1 MSTRSDELQAQDGLS
16 DAAVRER
23 VARGQ
28 VNRVHAP
35 TSRTWRQIVSVHVF
49 TRFNALLG
57 ALWVIV
63 MAVGSWKD
71 ALFGGVIVVNAAIGI
86 VQELR
91 SKRTL
96 DRLAL
101 QAAAPVRVLR
111 DGRRVEIARE
121 DVVLDDVL
129 ELAAGDPVPVDCVV
143 LQASGLELDE
153 SLLSGESDAVA
164 RHAGNSLRSGSL
176 VVGGSCHC
184 RATAVGEAAWIHRM
198 EQLARRFAL
207 AHSELRAGID
217 RILKVVGW
225 ALVPTATLLFVTQF
239 ALGLPVG
246 AALLYGAAG
255 VVAMVPQGLVLLTSL
270 ALAVGAVRL
279 SRRRALVQDLA
290 ATEALAR
297 VDVVCLDKTGTLTER
312 ELRVERIEMLS
323 EHAAAAVALAALAGA
338 EARPNA
344 TLQAITHEWPLRPGG
359 PAVLRS
365 VAFSSARKWS
375 GAVIDGLGAWV
386 LGAPDVLLAQRP
398 ASDPVLERVRELA
411 AGGFRVLLLARTGAL
426 PDAALRPAELDP
438 VALVLLAEQL
448 RADARPTLQEL
459 ARQGVS
465 VRLISGDHPATVG
478 GVARELGI
486 AGGEEAVDASKLDD
500 AGLTEVARTRLVF
513 ARTTPQQK
521 ELIVSTLQGAGHA
534 VAMVGDGVND
544 IPALKRADVGVA
556 MGAGTPAS
564 RAVAQLVLLDN
575 RFANMPA
582 VMAEGRRV
590 VGNIE
595 RVAVLFLTK
604 SVYAMLLALAVG
616 VAGVAFPFLPR
627 HISLV
632 DALTVGVPAFLLSL
646 EPNGQ
651 RLRPGFVD
659 RVLRFAIPAG
669 LFVAAA
675 AFAAFALV
683 RVQWAGA
690 LPEARTAATL
700 VLFSAALW
708 VLALAAQPLR
718 PLRAL
723 LVASMVVL
731 FVPTLLVPQLRA
743 FFALQA
749 LPIMAWLQ
757 CAAIAAAAMV
767 ALHWSRAVAAAL
779 PQVRPRNRRWERREL
794 VQWLVGADS
803 PKVFLVVAAL
813 LVVGGAWLF
822 FGVLEDVISRDPL
835 VVVDMQLFHLLQEL
849 RGATADHV
857 MVAITE
863 LGDAAVLLPLIV
875 AALAWFVVRRLWL
888 SAAYWMGAVGV
899 AQLLAVVI
907 KLALHRPRPLALY
920 SEVQQFSFPSDHAVM
935 STVVYG
941 FLAWLLL
948 RRAPPAWKRTG
959 GIAVVALIAL
969 IGFSRVYLG
978 AHWLS
983 DVLGGLAFGVT
994 WVALLALAYTYQ
1006 CRERL
1011 RERGLAVLLLG
1022 VFTVAAAAHVA
1033 MDHHRD
1039 LKRYAAMAV
1048 VTDPR
1053 PLRPAPSTDLAS
1065 CSRLPS
1071 NGHARSSG
1079 TCMPF
1084 GPRGG
1089 TRGHL
1094 GLPRCSLSPPTLC
1107 RLST

>member
-1 MSTRSDELQAQDGLS
+1 MERATALPTRVRRKAIVSTESDELLAQSGLS

-28 VNRVHAP
+28 INLVRAP
-35 TSRTWRQIVSVHVF
+35 SSRTWRQIASAHVF

-71 ALFGGVIVVNAAIGI
+71 ALFGGVIAVNAAIGI

-91 SKRTL
+91 AKRTL
-96 DRLAL
+96 ERLAL
-101 QAAAPVRVLR
+101 QSSARPRVVR
-111 DGRRVEIARE
+111 DGHLTEVSREEI
-121 DVVLDDVL
+121 VQDDVL
-129 ELAAGDPVPVDCVV
+129 ELSSGDSVPVDCVV
-143 LQASGLELDE
+143 LRSSSLELDE

-164 RHAGNSLRSGSL
+164 RRAGDELRSGSL
-176 VVGGSCHC
+176 VVGGSARC
-184 RATAVGEAAWIHRM
+184 RATAIGEAAWIQRL
-198 EQLARRFAL
+198 EQQARRFTL

-217 RILKVVGW
+217 RILSVVGW

-239 ALGLPVG
+239 ALGLPAS
-246 AALLYGAAG
+246 AALLYSAAG

-297 VDVVCLDKTGTLTER
+297 VDVICMDKTGTLTER
-312 ELRVERIEMLS
+312 ELRVERMEMLS
-323 EHAAAAVALAALAGA
+323 ERSGAQAALAALAAA

-344 TLQAITHEWPLRPGG
+344 TLQAIARTWPLHPGG
-359 PAVLRS
+359 PEVLRS
-365 VAFSSARKWS
+365 AVFSSTRKWS
-375 GAVIDGLGAWV
+375 AAAIEGHGSWV

-398 ASDPVLERVRELA
+398 AGDPVLNRVGDLA
-411 AGGFRVLLLARTGAL
+411 ADGFRVLLLART
-426 PDAALRPAELDP
+426 DAWMDAEPRLVEVDP
-438 VALVLLAEQL
+438 VALVLLTERL
-448 RADARPTLQEL
+448 RADARQTLQEL
-459 ARQGVS
+459 ARQDVS
-465 VRLISGDHPATVG
+465 LRLISGDHPATVG
-478 GVARELGI
+478 YVARELGI

-500 AGLTEVARTRLVF
+500 TELAEQTPTRFVF
-513 ARTTPQQK
+513 ARTTPRQK
-521 ELIVSTLQGAGHA
+521 ELIVATLQGAGHA

-556 MGAGTPAS
+556 MGAGAPAS
-564 RAVAQLVLLDN
+564 RAVAQIVLLDN
-575 RFANMPA
+575 RFANMPS

-627 HISLV
+627 NISLV

-651 RLRPGFVD
+651 RLRQGFVD

-675 AFAAFALV
+675 AFAAFTLV
-683 RVQWAGA
+683 RVQGAGA
-690 LPEARTAATL
+690 LPNARTAATL
-700 VLFSAALW
+700 VLFTAALW
-708 VLALAAQPLR
+708 VLALAAQPLHLR
-718 PLRAL
+718 RAL
-723 LVASMVVL
+723 LVAGMVAL
-731 FVPTLLVPQLRA
+731 FLPALLVPQLRS
-743 FFALQA
+743 FFALQS
-749 LPIMAWLQ
+749 LPAVAWLQ
-757 CAAIAAAAMV
+757 CAGLAVAAMV

-779 PQVRPRNRRWERREL
+779 PQGRSRHRRWNRGDL
-794 VQWLVGADS
+794 VRWLVGADS

-835 VVVDMQLFHLLQEL
+835 VVVDVQVFHLLQML
-849 RGATADHV
+849 RGPHTDGV

-875 AALAWFVVRRLWL
+875 TVLAWFVVRRLWL
-888 SAAYWMGAVGV
+888 SAAYWMGTIAV
-899 AQLLAVVI
+899 AQLLAGVI

-920 SEVQQFSFPSDHAVM
+920 SGVQQFSFPSDHAVM

-941 FLAWLLL
+941 FAAWLLL
-948 RRAPPAWKRTG
+948 RRAPTAWQRTG
-959 GIAVVALIAL
+959 GTAAASLIAL

-978 AHWLS
+978 AHWMS
-983 DVLGGLAFGVT
+983 DVLGGVAFGVA
-994 WVALLALAYTYQ
+994 WVALVALAYAYQ

-1011 RERGLAVLLLG
+1011 RERGLAALLLA
-1022 VFTVAAAAHVA
+1022 VFTAAAVAHILV
-1033 MDHHRD
+1033 DHSRD
-1039 LKRYAAMAV
+1039 MRRYAAVAV
-1048 VTDPR
+1048 ATDGPLPR
-1053 PLRPAPSTDLAS
+1053 PHAPRNAYRAHD
-1065 CSRLPS
+1065 C
-1071 NGHARSSG
+1071 
-1079 TCMPF
+1079 
-1084 GPRGG
+1084 
-1089 TRGHL
+1089 
-1094 GLPRCSLSPPTLC
+1094 
-1107 RLST
+1107 